1 MTLPRARPCSP
12 PSDAAIG
19 AWLPGAHFADAYRVP
34 VLQLQRSAMDH
45 LLHAL
50 QHTPPWVLRLLAL
63 RNRVVALFG
72 LHAAEPWR
80 PPPCAPAAWQPGDRV
95 GIFRLVRLSDD
106 EVIVGD
112 DDHHLR
118 VLLSLRREPAR
129 PGQPA
134 SVVLTTVVHL
144 HNLLGRLYMLP
155 VGPAHRVIAPAV
167 AARVNG
173 PQPQAPEAVPQRRTG

>member
-1 MTLPRARPCSP
+1 MPLPNARPCP
-12 PSDAAIG
+12 PPPDAAIQ

-34 VLQLQRSAMDH
+34 VLKPQRTALEHLQ
-45 LLHAL
+45 HAL

-63 RNRVVALFG
+63 RNRVVAWFG
-72 LHAAEPWR
+72 LHAAEHW
-80 PPPCAPAAWQPGDRV
+80 APTPQAAGALQPGDRV

-118 VLLSLRREPAR
+118 VVLSLRREPAR
-129 PGQPA
+129 AGQPA
-134 SVVLTTVVHL
+134 AVVLTTAVHL

-155 VGPAHRVIAPAV
+155 VGPAHRVIAPVV
-167 AARVNG
+167 AARVN
-173 PQPQAPEAVPQRRTG
+173 A